1 MKALNRLQPLGVV
14 LLLGIL
20 FASLNVIVNR
30 AATARW
36 DATENNVYT
45 LTDGTL
51 SIIKQAGESGRPVTI
66 RFYMSDPEDVQL
78 PKQYV
83 DYSKRVKDLLEEY
96 SKASTESIV
105 VQTFTPVPNSEA
117 QDAAELDGIQQ
128 RDPHGHAPERQ
139 SGRLRLQPARQPAL
153 LLRLSVSSQ
162 G

>member
-51 SIIKQAGESGRPVTI
+51 SIIKKAGESGRPVTI

-128 RDPHGHAPERQ
+128 SGHIQRTQA
-139 SGRLRLQPARQPAL
+139 
-153 LLRLSVSSQ
+153 
-162 G
+162 